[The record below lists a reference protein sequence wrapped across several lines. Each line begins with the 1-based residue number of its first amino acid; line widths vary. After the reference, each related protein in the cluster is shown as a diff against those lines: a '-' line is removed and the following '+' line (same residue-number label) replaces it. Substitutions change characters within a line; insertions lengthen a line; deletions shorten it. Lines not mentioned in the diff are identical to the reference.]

1 MNSPLF
7 IAFGVVVNFATWLI
21 FIRFLLQF
29 AGIDKKHPYVA
40 PAYQLTKVV
49 DIFARIFPTL
59 KQGRISLAAIV
70 LLLLLSLIELA
81 GISALLNKP
90 LTAIELFFAGTV
102 GAVIAFLDA
111 LRWLI
116 LISVVLSFIV
126 MLSNKIHPIVEIV
139 LEMADPIIEPFRK
152 ITPNLGMLDLSPL
165 IAMLA
170 LGLASRVI
178 EIVAQELLLM

>member
-1 MNSPLF
+1 
-7 IAFGVVVNFATWLI
+7 
-21 FIRFLLQF
+21 
-29 AGIDKKHPYVA
+29 
-40 PAYQLTKVV
+40 
-49 DIFARIFPTL
+49 
-59 KQGRISLAAIV
+59 
-70 LLLLLSLIELA
+70 
-81 GISALLNKP
+81 
-90 LTAIELFFAGTV
+90 
-102 GAVIAFLDA
+102 
-111 LRWLI
+111 
-116 LISVVLSFIV
+116 